1 MGVICKYKYDSSIYA
16 DLIPTFNSGYSGY
29 VITDEVEENIITR
42 TIESSSLPTL
52 MRFGRIWVEGES
64 STDNRTDS
72 LLEVLDMN
80 TRELT
85 SCFSM
90 FRYCKNLTSISC
102 EWNTSNVTNM
112 YCMFHNCTNLTSLNV
127 SNWNTSN
134 VSNMYG
140 TFSGCINLTSLD
152 VSNFDT
158 SNVDSMSH
166 MFYNCNNLTSLDVS
180 NWNTSNVTSMES
192 MFDECNVLTSLDVS
206 NWDTSKVV
214 DINHMFYNCKL
225 LTSLDVSNWDTS
237 KVTNMQQVFDICYV
251 LNIDVSNW
259 DTSNVTN
266 MYAMFGDCRML
277 SSLDLTKWDTSKVT
291 NMLGVYWGCNN
302 LVELNIS
309 SWDTSNVTNMRRM
322 FYECTKLTTLDISN
336 FNTSNVTN
344 TADMFVN
351 SNSLEV
357 ITMLN
362 SDINTINTI
371 GNLTSATIYVDESL
385 DQSQYTG
392 TAPLKVYKEEK
403 LEIKLSSPLLEEDTI
418 EVVDGKICHVHRYGK
433 VVLDGSENWQSHMS
447 ISSWFYVDDILTNS
461 LLTWTTK
468 NVISNDYRS
477 IKYNEINSIKNKE
490 ICYGS
495 PNGFTKRLIF
505 KDEQSNNLEEWKQW
519 LSEKPT
525 TVVYPL
531 EIPYYEDIT
540 PLQSSLVLKTFL
552 ESSMTIDTNLPIET
566 KLSYRTN
573 VPSISTLSTR
583 ATELAE
589 SDNVIHNLMNIID
602 DEVDE

>member
-16 DLIPTFNSGYSGY
+16 DFIPEFNSGYSGY
-29 VITDEVEENIITR
+29 VITDEVEGNIITR
-42 TIESSSLPTL
+42 TIESDKLPTL
-52 MRFGRIWVEGES
+52 MRFGRVWVSGES
-64 STDNRTDS
+64 DTDNRTDS

-80 TRELT
+80 TRGLT
-85 SCFSM
+85 NCNSM
-90 FRYCKNLTSISC
+90 FRLCTNVNKIECN
-102 EWNTSNVTNM
+102 WNTSNVTNM
-112 YCMFHNCTNLTSLNV
+112 MYMFSYC
-127 SNWNTSN
+127 
-134 VSNMYG
+134 YK
-140 TFSGCINLTSLD
+140 LTSLD
-152 VSNFDT
+152 VSNFNT
-158 SNVDSMSH
+158 RNVTDMFC
-166 MFYNCNNLTSLDVS
+166 MFYRCNKLTTLDVS
-180 NWNTSNVTSMES
+180 NWDTSNVTNMANMFYRCNKLTTLDVSNFDTSNVTSMES

-206 NWDTSKVV
+206 NWDTSKVI

-291 NMLGVYWGCNN
+291 NMLGVFWGCIN

-309 SWDTSNVTNMRRM
+309 SWDTSKVTNMKRM
-322 FYECTKLTTLDISN
+322 FFDCIKLTTLDISN
-336 FNTSNVTN
+336 FNTSSVTN
-344 TADMFVN
+344 TTDMFVN

-357 ITMLN
+357 IAMFN

-392 TAPLKVYKEEK
+392 TTPLKVYKEEK
-403 LEIKLSSPLLEEDTI
+403 LEIKLNSPLLEGDTI
-418 EVVDGKICHVHRYGK
+418 EVVNGKLCHVHRMGMYTF
-433 VVLDGSENWQSHMS
+433 DGSEDELWRKRDYDFLSGRDVIECGERVNVYCSCS
-447 ISSWFYVDDILTNS
+447 KYKTVSSYTGLQNGTDYGINITYYFRIN
-461 LLTWTTK
+461 TK
-468 NVISNDYRS
+468 ECDASKGV
-477 IKYNEINSIKNKE
+477 
-490 ICYGS
+490 
-495 PNGFTKRLIF
+495 T
-505 KDEQSNNLEEWKQW
+505 LEEFKQW
-519 LSEKPT
+519 LSENPVT
-525 TVVYPL
+525 IVYEL
-531 EIPYYEDIT
+531 ASSYYEDIT
-540 PLQSSLVLKTFL
+540 PLQSSIVLKTFL